1 MNENAVTGHEV
12 LNHYEPV
19 ISNVDVLQVV
29 SSHAPVYYGDW
40 PASVWTYVYP
50 GRIRHV
56 LVLENLF
63 CLSLLA
69 AYFKI
74 LLVFEQHIL
83 SK

>member
-1 MNENAVTGHEV
+1 MNIFRECELWCGESHGALSIYAMNENAVTGHEV

-50 GRIRHV
+50 GM
-56 LVLENLF
+56 
-63 CLSLLA
+63 
-69 AYFKI
+69 
-74 LLVFEQHIL
+74 
-83 SK
+83 